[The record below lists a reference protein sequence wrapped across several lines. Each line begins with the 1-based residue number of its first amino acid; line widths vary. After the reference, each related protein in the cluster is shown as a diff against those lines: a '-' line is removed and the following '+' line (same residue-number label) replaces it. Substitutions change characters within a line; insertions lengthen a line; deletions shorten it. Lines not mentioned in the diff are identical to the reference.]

1 MRFVVAITGASGVIY
16 GLRLL
21 EILERENFLIH
32 IIISKNASKIL
43 LHEHDM
49 EIDLENSQDVLQK
62 IFGKIPE
69 NVIYH
74 HFEET
79 DAQIATGSYKIDGMV
94 IVPCSM
100 GTLGRIASGIS
111 SNLIE
116 RVADVCLKERR
127 KLILVPRETPLSL
140 VHVENMQKL
149 LNVGATIIPACP
161 GFYFR
166 PKNILGL
173 VDFVVQK
180 ILDHLDTK
188 IRLLPEYDRI
198 LREVL

>member
-32 IIISKNASKIL
+32 LTISRNASKIL
-43 LHEHDM
+43 LHEHDLQ
-49 EIDLENSQDVLQK
+49 IDLENPQDVLHT

-69 NVIYH
+69 NVTYH
-74 HFEET
+74 HFEEI
-79 DAQIATGSYKIDGMV
+79 DSQIASGSYKIDGMV

-127 KLILVPRETPLSL
+127 KLVLVPRETPLSL
-140 VHVENMQKL
+140 LHVENMQKL
-149 LNVGATIIPACP
+149 LNAGAIIIPACP

-166 PKNILGL
+166 PKSILGL
-173 VDFVVQK
+173 VDFIVQK
-180 ILDHLDTK
+180 ILDNLDIK
-188 IRLLPEYDRI
+188 IRLFPEYDRI
-198 LREVL
+198 LREAL